1 MGISSLMTKTMIN
14 SSSSIKMAQIQQSA
28 KQQMKGEAA
37 ELESE
42 MKLDKVADPAKI
54 KKVEELSEKVDK
66 VDKWQKEGL
75 NELNENLNKAAKEEI
90 EIQRQ
95 EKAEE
100 KKKAEKA
107 AEKKKAEAKEQVAR
121 TEKSE
126 QADGANNTENASG
139 IKKIEVDG
147 HTEYLSCDI
156 VSDGVESASG
166 VDNTVGNNIDVV
178 IK

>member
-1 MGISSLMTKTMIN
+1 MGISGLMTKTMIN
-14 SSSSIKMAQIQQSA
+14 SSSAIKMAQVQQSA

-42 MKLDKVADPAKI
+42 MKLDKVADPTKI
-54 KKVEELSEKVDK
+54 KKIEELNEQAEK

-75 NELNENLNKAAKEEI
+75 TELNENLNKAAKEEI

-107 AEKKKAEAKEQVAR
+107 AEKKKAETKEQEAR
-121 TEKSE
+121 AEK
-126 QADGANNTENASG
+126 ADNVNTNVDVG
-139 IKKIEVDG
+139 GVNKIEVDG
-147 HTEYLSCDI
+147 HTEYISVDI
-156 VSDGVESASG
+156 VSNSVATTTETQSD
-166 VDNTVGNNIDVV
+166 VGGNIDV
-178 IK
+178 KS

>member
-1 MGISSLMTKTMIN
+1 MGISGLMTKTMIN
-14 SSSSIKMAQIQQSA
+14 SSSSIKMAQMQQHS
-28 KQQMKGEAA
+28 KEKMKGEAA

-42 MKLDKVADPAKI
+42 MKLDKVADPSKI
-54 KKVEELSEKVDK
+54 KKIEDLNEQVEKL
-66 VDKWQKEGL
+66 DKWQMDNL
-75 NELNENLNKAAKEEI
+75 NELNQNLNKAAKEEI
-90 EIQRQ
+90 EIQRK

-107 AEKKKAEAKEQVAR
+107 EAKEKEAR
-121 TEKSE
+121 TEKS
-126 QADGANNTENASG
+126 QQSDGVNNTENASG

-156 VSDGVESASG
+156 ISDGVEATSG
-166 VDNTVGNNIDVV
+166 VESNVGNNIDVT